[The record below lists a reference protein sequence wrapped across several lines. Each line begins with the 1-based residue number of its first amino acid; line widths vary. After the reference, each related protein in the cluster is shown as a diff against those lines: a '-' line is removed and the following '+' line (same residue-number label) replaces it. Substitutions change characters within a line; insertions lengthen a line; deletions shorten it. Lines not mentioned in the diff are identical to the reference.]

1 MTGSVSSPSFNGQ
14 VFIKPACAY
23 EFIKLIPEL
32 ASGPPKFQET
42 LVCYA
47 HSEKSHLFFSVNGL
61 WRNSSIFLPI
71 IFSSDLCTVLCRKKQ
86 VAIKYDCYF
95 FSCLLVIQQ
104 IVFEGFI
111 YFNKCASKS
120 SWKFLQQYSTIKNI
134 MGIFKDIRYNTL
146 RESQMFE

>member
-23 EFIKLIPEL
+23 EFIKLIPEAGIWTPEISRNACL
-32 ASGPPKFQET
+32 LCS
-42 LVCYA
+42 LR
-47 HSEKSHLFFSVNGL
+47 KSHLFFSVNGL

-95 FSCLLVIQQ
+95 FSCLIVVQQ
-104 IVFEGFI
+104 IVFEGFT